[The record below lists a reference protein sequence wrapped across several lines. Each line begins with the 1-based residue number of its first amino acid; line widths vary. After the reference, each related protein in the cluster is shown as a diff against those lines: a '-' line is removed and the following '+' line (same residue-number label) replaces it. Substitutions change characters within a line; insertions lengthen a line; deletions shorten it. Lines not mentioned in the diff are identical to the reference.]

1 MEQVINILT
10 TITDLLYQENI
21 PVAYRMLYLIL
32 PEMEEAI
39 RQIQQE
45 EIQSELKDKLL
56 EALEAMENEDNI
68 LLADILQYEI
78 LERLREYTEA

>member
-1 MEQVINILT
+1 MEQVINTLT

-32 PEMEEAI
+32 PGMEEVI
-39 RQIQQE
+39 GTIQQE

-68 LLADILQYEI
+68 LLADILRYEI

>member
-1 MEQVINILT
+1 MEQVINTLT

-32 PEMEEAI
+32 PGMEEAI
-39 RQIQQE
+39 R
-45 EIQSELKDKLL
+45 LL

>member
-1 MEQVINILT
+1 MEQVINTLT
-10 TITDLLYQENI
+10 TVTDLLYQENI

-32 PEMEEAI
+32 PGMEEVI
-39 RQIQQE
+39 GQIQQE
-45 EIQSELKDKLL
+45 EVQSELRDKLL

-78 LERLREYTEA
+78 LERLRKYKEA

>member
-1 MEQVINILT
+1 MEQVINTLT
-10 TITDLLYQENI
+10 TVTDLLYQENI

-32 PEMEEAI
+32 PAMEEVI
-39 RQIQQE
+39 GQIQHE

-56 EALEAMENEDNI
+56 EALEAMENGDNI

>member
-1 MEQVINILT
+1 
-10 TITDLLYQENI
+10 
-21 PVAYRMLYLIL
+21 
-32 PEMEEAI
+32 MEEVI
-39 RQIQQE
+39 GTIQQE